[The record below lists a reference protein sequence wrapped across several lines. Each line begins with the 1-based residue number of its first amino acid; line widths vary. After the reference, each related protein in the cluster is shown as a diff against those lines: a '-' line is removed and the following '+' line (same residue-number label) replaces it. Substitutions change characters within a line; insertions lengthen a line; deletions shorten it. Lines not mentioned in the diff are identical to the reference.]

1 MLIGWSLVRKLLR
14 PRAKTKVDR
23 HIADEKP
30 TRSRDDIDRHVA
42 KQEELRL
49 ALLEDYGRTL
59 GY

>member
-1 MLIGWSLVRKLLR
+1 MRKLLR
-14 PRAKTKVDR
+14 PRAKTKVDW
-23 HIADEKP
+23 HIADAKP
-30 TRSRDDIDRHVA
+30 TRSRDDIDRQVA

>member
-1 MLIGWSLVRKLLR
+1 MLIGWSRMRKLLR
-14 PRAKTKVDR
+14 VRPKTKADRPVVDAR
-23 HIADEKP
+23 P
-30 TRSRDDIDRHVA
+30 MRSREDIDRHVA